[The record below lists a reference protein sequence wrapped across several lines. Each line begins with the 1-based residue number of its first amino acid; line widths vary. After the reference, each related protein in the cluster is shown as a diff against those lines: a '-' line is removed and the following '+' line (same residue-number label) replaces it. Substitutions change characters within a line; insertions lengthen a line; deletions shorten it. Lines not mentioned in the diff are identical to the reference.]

1 MPNGGS
7 ARTSRTTRISHRHD
21 LRTFLAHHSRL
32 DLLRRAADY
41 RRLFVAT
48 LASGAGTYLA
58 AIALTVDVF
67 DRTGSGTW
75 VSALLIAEFLPAIL
89 IGLLLG
95 PLVDRW
101 SRRRLLIGS
110 DLARLAVFCVLPFAG
125 SATAVVALAF
135 VAGLATGFFRPA
147 VYAGMPNL
155 VDDDDLPAANGLLQ
169 SVENLAWMVGP
180 VVGGVLLAVQG
191 PELAYWLNALS
202 FLLSAALLA
211 RIPARR
217 LQAGQVESH
226 GHWKDLG
233 DGFRL
238 VRRSRALLTVLI
250 VWNVFL
256 LGSAAVNVTEVV
268 LAKVSLGAGNVGF
281 GILVGASGLGL
292 TLGSLAASPLLDR
305 LGLRHAYAALIAVTA
320 LGYGIAAVAP
330 VLAVAVGAVVLG
342 TFGNGA
348 AIVCNAL
355 LVQRGAPDELRG
367 RAFTVIMS
375 SNYVLLGL
383 GMAVAGP
390 LVDAFGARWLWGGAS
405 VAFLLAALAAAVLAR
420 GFDSSVAPAEL
431 DRAVPSRV

>member
-1 MPNGGS
+1 M
-7 ARTSRTTRISHRHD
+7 R
-21 LRTFLAHHSRL
+21 RL
-32 DLLRRAADY
+32 DLLRRAGDY

-75 VSALLIAEFLPAIL
+75 VSALLIAEFLPAIV

-110 DLARLAVFCVLPFAG
+110 DLVRLAVFCVLPFAG

-155 VDDDDLPAANGLLQ
+155 VDDEDLPAANALLQ
-169 SVENLAWMVGP
+169 AVENIAWMVGP
-180 VVGGVLLAVQG
+180 IVGGVLLAVQG
-191 PELAYWLNALS
+191 PELAYWLNALT

-217 LQAGQVESH
+217 LQAGEVESR
-226 GHWKDLG
+226 GHWQDLG

-238 VRRSRALLTVLI
+238 VRRSRALLTVLV
-250 VWNVFL
+250 VWNIVL
-256 LGSAAVNVTEVV
+256 LGSAAVNVAEVV
-268 LAKVSLGAGNVGF
+268 LAKVSLDAGDVGF

-292 TLGSLAASPLLDR
+292 TLGSLAAGSVLDR
-305 LGLRHAYAALIAVTA
+305 LGIHRTYAATIALMA
-320 LGYGIAAVAP
+320 LGYGAAAVAP
-330 VLAVAVGAVVLG
+330 TLAVAVVAVVLG

-405 VAFLLAALAAAVLAR
+405 IAFLVAAAAATLLTR
-420 GFDSSVAPAEL
+420 GFERTEAPVEL
-431 DRAVPSRV
+431 EQAVPSRV

>member
-1 MPNGGS
+1 M
-7 ARTSRTTRISHRHD
+7 RTS
-21 LRTFLAHHSRL
+21 FAHKSRL

-75 VSALLIAEFLPAIL
+75 VSALLIAEFLPAIV

-135 VAGLATGFFRPA
+135 VAGVATGFFRPA

-155 VDDDDLPAANGLLQ
+155 VDDDDLPAANALLQ
-169 SVENLAWMVGP
+169 AVDNLAWMIGP
-180 VVGGVLLAVQG
+180 IVGGVLLTVQG

-217 LQAGQVESH
+217 LQAGKIESR
-226 GHWKDLG
+226 GHWQDLG

-238 VRRSRALLTVLI
+238 VRRSRALLTVLV
-250 VWNVFL
+250 VWNVVL
-256 LGSAAVNVTEVV
+256 LGSAAVNVAEVV
-268 LAKVSLGAGNVGF
+268 LAKVALDAGDVGF

-292 TLGSLAASPLLDR
+292 TLGSLAAGSILER
-305 LGLRHAYAALIAVTA
+305 LGIRHAYTALIALMA
-320 LGYGIAAVAP
+320 LGYGIGAVAP
-330 VLAVAVGAVVLG
+330 NLAVAVAGVLLG

-348 AIVCNAL
+348 AVVCNAL
-355 LVQRGAPDELRG
+355 LVQRGAPDALRG
-367 RAFTVIMS
+367 RVFTVIMS

-390 LVDAFGARWLWGGAS
+390 LVDAVGARWLWGGAS

-420 GFDSSVAPAEL
+420 GFDTTVAPAEL
-431 DRAVPSRV
+431 DEAVQSDGTVPSRV

>member
-1 MPNGGS
+1 M
-7 ARTSRTTRISHRHD
+7 R
-21 LRTFLAHHSRL
+21 RL
-32 DLLRRAADY
+32 DLLRRARDY

-75 VSALLIAEFLPAIL
+75 VSALLIAEFLPAIV

-101 SRRRLLIGS
+101 SRWRLLIGS
-110 DLARLAVFCVLPFAG
+110 DLVRLAVFCVLPFAG

-155 VDDDDLPAANGLLQ
+155 VEDEDLPAANALLQ
-169 SVENLAWMVGP
+169 AVENVAWMVGP
-180 VVGGVLLAVQG
+180 IVGGVLIAVQG

-217 LQAGQVESH
+217 LQAGKVESR
-226 GHWKDLG
+226 GHWQDLG

-238 VRRSRALLTVLI
+238 VRRSRALLTVLV
-250 VWNVFL
+250 VWNVVL
-256 LGSAAVNVTEVV
+256 LGSAAVNVAEVV
-268 LAKVSLGAGNVGF
+268 LAKVSLDAGNIGF
-281 GILVGASGLGL
+281 GVLVGASGLGL
-292 TLGSLAASPLLDR
+292 TLGSLAASSILDR
-305 LGLRHAYAALIAVTA
+305 MGIGHAYALLIAVMA
-320 LGYGIAAVAP
+320 LGYGAAAVAP
-330 VLAVAVGAVVLG
+330 TLAVAVAAVVVG

-348 AIVCNAL
+348 AIVCNSL

-375 SNYVLLGL
+375 SNYVVLGL

-390 LVDAFGARWLWGGAS
+390 LVDAFGARWLWGGAGI
-405 VAFLLAALAAAVLAR
+405 AFLLAAAAAAVLAR
-420 GFDSSVAPAEL
+420 GFEKTAAPAEL
-431 DRAVPSRV
+431 ERAVASRV

>member
-1 MPNGGS
+1 L
-7 ARTSRTTRISHRHD
+7 RTSPAP
-21 LRTFLAHHSRL
+21 LSRL

-58 AIALTVDVF
+58 AVALTVDVF

-89 IGLLLG
+89 IGFLLG

-101 SRRRLLIGS
+101 SRRRLLIAS
-110 DLARLAVFCVLPFAG
+110 DLVRLAVFCVLPFAG

-135 VAGLATGFFRPA
+135 VAGVATGFFRPA

-155 VDDDDLPAANGLLQ
+155 VQDDDLPTANALLQ
-169 SVENLAWMVGP
+169 AVENLSWMIGP
-180 VVGGVLLAVQG
+180 IVGGVLLTLQG

-202 FLLSAALLA
+202 FLVSALLLV
-211 RIPARR
+211 RIPSRR
-217 LQAGQVESH
+217 LQAGEIESR
-226 GHWKDLG
+226 GHWQDLG

-238 VRRSRALLTVLI
+238 VRRSRALLTVLV
-250 VWNVFL
+250 VWNVVL
-256 LGSAAVNVTEVV
+256 LGSAAVNVAEVV
-268 LAKVSLGAGNVGF
+268 LAKVSLDAGDVGF

-292 TLGSLAASPLLDR
+292 TLGSLAAGALLDR
-305 LGLRHAYAALIAVTA
+305 LGIRRTYAAVIALMAV
-320 LGYGIAAVAP
+320 GYGIGAVSP
-330 VLAVAVGAVVLG
+330 NLAVAVAGVVLG

-348 AIVCNAL
+348 AVVCNAL

-375 SNYVLLGL
+375 SNYVVLGL
-383 GMAVAGP
+383 GMAIAGP
-390 LVDAFGARWLWGGAS
+390 LVDAFGARWLWGVAS
-405 VAFLLAALAAAVLAR
+405 VGFLLASFAAVALAR
-420 GFDSSVAPAEL
+420 GFEAAVAAPAEL
-431 DRAVPSRV
+431 EQAVPSRV

>member
-1 MPNGGS
+1 M
-7 ARTSRTTRISHRHD
+7 R
-21 LRTFLAHHSRL
+21 RL
-32 DLLRRAADY
+32 DLLRRATDY

-110 DLARLAVFCVLPFAG
+110 DLVRLAVFCALPFAG
-125 SATAVVALAF
+125 SATVVVILAF
-135 VAGLATGFFRPA
+135 IAGLATGFFRPA

-155 VDDDDLPAANGLLQ
+155 VDDDDLPAANALLQ
-169 SVENLAWMVGP
+169 AVENLAWMIGP
-180 VVGGVLLAVQG
+180 IIGGVLLAVQG
-191 PELAYWLNALS
+191 PELAYWLNAVS

-217 LQAGQVESH
+217 LQAGEIESR
-226 GHWKDLG
+226 GHWQDLG

-238 VRRSRALLTVLI
+238 VRRSRALLTVLV
-250 VWNVFL
+250 VWNVVL
-256 LGSAAVNVTEVV
+256 LGSAAVNVAEVV
-268 LAKVSLGAGNVGF
+268 LAKVSLDAGDFGF
-281 GILVGASGLGL
+281 GVLVGASGLGL
-292 TLGSLAASPLLDR
+292 TLGSLAAGSLLDR
-305 LGLRHAYAALIAVTA
+305 LGIRNTYAATIAVMA
-320 LGYGIAAVAP
+320 LGYGVAAVAP
-330 VLAVAVGAVVLG
+330 TLAVAVAAVVVG

-405 VAFLLAALAAAVLAR
+405 IAFLLAALAAVVMAR
-420 GFDSSVAPAEL
+420 DVETTLVPAEL
-431 DRAVPSRV
+431 EQAVPSRV

>member
-1 MPNGGS
+1 L
-7 ARTSRTTRISHRHD
+7 RTS
-21 LRTFLAHHSRL
+21 FAHKSRL

-75 VSALLIAEFLPAIL
+75 VSALLIAEFLPAIV

-135 VAGLATGFFRPA
+135 VAGVATGFFRPA

-155 VDDDDLPAANGLLQ
+155 VDDDDLPAANALLQ
-169 SVENLAWMVGP
+169 AVDNLAWMIGP
-180 VVGGVLLAVQG
+180 IVGGVLLTVQG

-217 LQAGQVESH
+217 LQAGKIESR
-226 GHWKDLG
+226 GHWQDLG

-238 VRRSRALLTVLI
+238 VRRSRALLTVLV
-250 VWNVFL
+250 VWNVVL
-256 LGSAAVNVTEVV
+256 LGSAAVNVAEVV
-268 LAKVSLGAGNVGF
+268 LAKVALDAGDVGF

-292 TLGSLAASPLLDR
+292 TLGSLAAGSILER
-305 LGLRHAYAALIAVTA
+305 LGIRHAYTALIALMA
-320 LGYGIAAVAP
+320 LGYGIGAVAP
-330 VLAVAVGAVVLG
+330 NLAVAVAGVLLG

-348 AIVCNAL
+348 AVVCNAL
-355 LVQRGAPDELRG
+355 LVQRGAPDALRG
-367 RAFTVIMS
+367 RVFTVIMS

-390 LVDAFGARWLWGGAS
+390 LVDAVGARWLWGGAS

-420 GFDSSVAPAEL
+420 GFDTTVAPAEL
-431 DRAVPSRV
+431 DEAVQSDGTVPSRV

>member
-1 MPNGGS
+1 M
-7 ARTSRTTRISHRHD
+7 R
-21 LRTFLAHHSRL
+21 RL
-32 DLLRRAADY
+32 DLLRRATDY

-110 DLARLAVFCVLPFAG
+110 DLVRLAIFCVLPFAG

-155 VDDDDLPAANGLLQ
+155 VDDEDLPAANALLQ
-169 SVENLAWMVGP
+169 AVENIAWMVGP
-180 VVGGVLLAVQG
+180 IVGGVLLAVQG
-191 PELAYWLNALS
+191 PELAYWLNAIS

-217 LQAGQVESH
+217 LQAGEIESR
-226 GHWKDLG
+226 GHWQDLG

-238 VRRSRALLTVLI
+238 VRRSRALLTVLV
-250 VWNVFL
+250 VWNVVL
-256 LGSAAVNVTEVV
+256 LGSAAVNVAEVV
-268 LAKVSLGAGNVGF
+268 LAKVSLDAGNFGF

-292 TLGSLAASPLLDR
+292 TLGSLAAGSLLDR
-305 LGLRHAYAALIAVTA
+305 LGIRNTYAATIAVMA
-320 LGYGIAAVAP
+320 LGYGIAALAP
-330 VLAVAVGAVVLG
+330 TLAVAVAGVVVG

-405 VAFLLAALAAAVLAR
+405 IAFLLAAAAAVVMAR
-420 GFDSSVAPAEL
+420 DVETSFVPAEL
-431 DRAVPSRV
+431 EQAVPSRV

>member
-1 MPNGGS
+1 L
-7 ARTSRTTRISHRHD
+7 RTSPAP
-21 LRTFLAHHSRL
+21 LSRL

-58 AIALTVDVF
+58 AVALTVDVF

-89 IGLLLG
+89 IGFLLG

-101 SRRRLLIGS
+101 SRRRLLIAS
-110 DLARLAVFCVLPFAG
+110 DLVRLAVFCVLPFAG

-135 VAGLATGFFRPA
+135 VAGVATGFFRPA

-155 VDDDDLPAANGLLQ
+155 VEDDDLPTANALLQ
-169 SVENLAWMVGP
+169 AVENLAWMIGP
-180 VVGGVLLAVQG
+180 IVGGVLLTLQG

-202 FLLSAALLA
+202 FLVSALLLV
-211 RIPARR
+211 RIPSRR
-217 LQAGQVESH
+217 LQAGEIESR
-226 GHWKDLG
+226 GHWQDLG

-238 VRRSRALLTVLI
+238 VRRSRALLTVLV
-250 VWNVFL
+250 VWNVVL
-256 LGSAAVNVTEVV
+256 LGSAAVNVAEVV
-268 LAKVSLGAGNVGF
+268 LAKVSLDAGDVGF

-292 TLGSLAASPLLDR
+292 TLGSLAAGALLDR
-305 LGLRHAYAALIAVTA
+305 LGIRRTYAGVIALMAV
-320 LGYGIAAVAP
+320 GYGIGAVSP
-330 VLAVAVGAVVLG
+330 NLAVAVAGVVLG

-348 AIVCNAL
+348 AVVCNAL

-375 SNYVLLGL
+375 SNYVVLGL
-383 GMAVAGP
+383 GMAIAGP
-390 LVDAFGARWLWGGAS
+390 LVDAFGARWLWGVAS
-405 VAFLLAALAAAVLAR
+405 VGFLLASFAAVALAR
-420 GFDSSVAPAEL
+420 GFEAAVAAPAEL
-431 DRAVPSRV
+431 EQAVPSRV

>member
-1 MPNGGS
+1 VG
-7 ARTSRTTRISHRHD
+7 
-21 LRTFLAHHSRL
+21 RL
-32 DLLRRAADY
+32 DLLRRAANY

-110 DLARLAVFCVLPFAG
+110 DLVRLGVFCVLPFAG
-125 SATAVVALAF
+125 SATVVVALAF
-135 VAGLATGFFRPA
+135 VAGVATGFFRPA

-155 VDDDDLPAANGLLQ
+155 VDDEDLPAANALLQ
-169 SVENLAWMVGP
+169 AVENIAWMVGP
-180 VVGGVLLAVQG
+180 IVGGVLLSVQG
-191 PELAYWLNALS
+191 PELAYWLNAVS

-211 RIPARR
+211 RIPARK
-217 LQAGQVESH
+217 LQAGEIESR
-226 GHWKDLG
+226 GHWQDLG

-238 VRRSRALLTVLI
+238 VRRSRALLTVLV
-250 VWNVFL
+250 VWNIVL
-256 LGSAAVNVTEVV
+256 LGSAAVNVAEVV
-268 LAKVSLGAGNVGF
+268 LAKVSLDAGDLGF

-292 TLGSLAASPLLDR
+292 TLGSLAAGTLLDR
-305 LGLRHAYAALIAVTA
+305 LGIGRTYAATIALMA
-320 LGYGIAAVAP
+320 LGYGVAAVAP
-330 VLAVAVGAVVLG
+330 TLGPAVVAVVVG

-405 VAFLLAALAAAVLAR
+405 IAFLVAAAAAVVLTR
-420 GFDSSVAPAEL
+420 GVETTFAPVEL
-431 DRAVPSRV
+431 EQAVPSRV

>member
-1 MPNGGS
+1 M
-7 ARTSRTTRISHRHD
+7 RTS
-21 LRTFLAHHSRL
+21 FAHTSRL

-75 VSALLIAEFLPAIL
+75 VSALLIAEFLPTIL

-101 SRRRLLIGS
+101 SRWRLLIGS
-110 DLARLAVFCVLPFAG
+110 DLVRLAVFCALPFAG

-135 VAGLATGFFRPA
+135 VAGVATGFFRPA

-155 VDDDDLPAANGLLQ
+155 VDDDDLPAANSLFQ
-169 SVENLAWMVGP
+169 VVDNLAWMIGP
-180 VVGGVLLAVQG
+180 VIGGVLLVVQG

-202 FLLSAALLA
+202 FLVSAALLA
-211 RIPARR
+211 RIPARK
-217 LQAGQVESH
+217 LQAGKLESR
-226 GHWKDLG
+226 GHWQDLG

-238 VRRSRALLTVLI
+238 VRRSRALLTVLV
-250 VWNVFL
+250 VWNAVL
-256 LGSAAVNVTEVV
+256 LGSAAVNVAEVV
-268 LAKVSLGAGNVGF
+268 LAKVSLDAGNVGF

-292 TLGSLAASPLLDR
+292 TLGSLAASSILDR
-305 LGLRHAYAALIAVTA
+305 FTIRFAYAALIALMA
-320 LGYGIAAVAP
+320 LGYGCAAVAP
-330 VLAVAVGAVVLG
+330 NLAVAIVGVVVG

-348 AIVCNAL
+348 AIVCNSL

-367 RAFTVIMS
+367 RVFTLIMS
-375 SNYVLLGL
+375 SNYLVIGL
-383 GMAVAGP
+383 GMVIAGP

-405 VAFLLAALAAAVLAR
+405 VAFLLASLVAALLAR
-420 GFDSSVAPAEL
+420 GFEATVAPAEL
-431 DRAVPSRV
+431 DPGSRV

>member
-1 MPNGGS
+1 M
-7 ARTSRTTRISHRHD
+7 RTSSAP
-21 LRTFLAHHSRL
+21 LSRL

-58 AIALTVDVF
+58 AVALTVDVF

-89 IGLLLG
+89 IGFLLG
-95 PLVDRW
+95 PVVDRW
-101 SRRRLLIGS
+101 SRRRLLIAS
-110 DLARLAVFCVLPFAG
+110 DLVRLAVFCVLPFAG

-135 VAGLATGFFRPA
+135 IAGVATGFFRPA

-155 VDDDDLPAANGLLQ
+155 VEDDDLPTANALLQ
-169 SVENLAWMVGP
+169 AVENLAWMIGP
-180 VVGGVLLAVQG
+180 IVGGVLLTLQG

-202 FLLSAALLA
+202 FLVSALLLV

-217 LQAGQVESH
+217 LQAGEIESR
-226 GHWKDLG
+226 GHWQDLG

-250 VWNVFL
+250 VWNVVL
-256 LGSAAVNVTEVV
+256 LGSAAVNVAEVV
-268 LAKVSLGAGNVGF
+268 LAKVSLDAGDVGF

-292 TLGSLAASPLLDR
+292 TLGSLAAGALLDR
-305 LGLRHAYAALIAVTA
+305 LGIRRTYATVIALMA
-320 LGYGIAAVAP
+320 LGYGIGAVSP
-330 VLAVAVGAVVLG
+330 NLAVAVAGVVLG

-348 AIVCNAL
+348 AVVCNAL

-375 SNYVLLGL
+375 SNYVVLGL
-383 GMAVAGP
+383 GMAIAGP
-390 LVDAFGARWLWGGAS
+390 LVDAFGARWLWGVAS
-405 VAFLLAALAAAVLAR
+405 VGFLLASFAAVALAR
-420 GFDSSVAPAEL
+420 GFEAAVAAPAKLEQ
-431 DRAVPSRV
+431 AVPTRV

>member
-1 MPNGGS
+1 M
-7 ARTSRTTRISHRHD
+7 RTS
-21 LRTFLAHHSRL
+21 FANKSRL

-75 VSALLIAEFLPAIL
+75 VSALLIAEFLPTIL

-101 SRRRLLIGS
+101 SRWRLLIGS
-110 DLARLAVFCVLPFAG
+110 DLVRLAVFCVLPFAG
-125 SATAVVALAF
+125 SAAAVVALAF
-135 VAGLATGFFRPA
+135 VAGVATGFFRPA

-155 VDDDDLPAANGLLQ
+155 VDDEDLPAANSLFQ
-169 SVENLAWMVGP
+169 VVDNVAWMIGP

-202 FLLSAALLA
+202 FLVSAALLA
-211 RIPARR
+211 RIPARK
-217 LQAGQVESH
+217 LQAGKLESR
-226 GHWKDLG
+226 GHWQDLG

-238 VRRSRALLTVLI
+238 VRRSRALLTVLV
-250 VWNVFL
+250 VWNVVL
-256 LGSAAVNVTEVV
+256 LGSAAVNVAEVV
-268 LAKVSLGAGNVGF
+268 LAKVSLDAGNVGF

-292 TLGSLAASPLLDR
+292 TLGSLAAGSILER
-305 LGLRHAYAALIAVTA
+305 LGIKHAYAALIAVMA
-320 LGYGIAAVAP
+320 LGYGAAAIAP
-330 VLAVAVGAVVLG
+330 NLAVAVAAVVVG

-348 AIVCNAL
+348 AIVCNSL
-355 LVQRGAPDELRG
+355 LIQRGAPDELRG
-367 RAFTVIMS
+367 RVFTVIMS
-375 SNYVLLGL
+375 SNYVVLGL
-383 GMAVAGP
+383 GMVVAGP

-405 VAFLLAALAAAVLAR
+405 VAFLLASLATAVLAR
-420 GFDSSVAPAEL
+420 GFETTVAQVEL